1 MIVSKLAERGHE
13 AVAASTV
20 PQAFDVL
27 RSDNCSFAITT
38 RPDID
43 LLRSIRPVPVV
54 NLEIFFHAEPSG
66 DGLLVASKRLDGSAL
81 MERIAFLST
90 TKRTDP
96 AGAVRA
102 KDEDQG
108 ERGAAR
114 WWTAAKVRLGL
125 PRQRKGLKDVRS
137 SEASGTPGDY
147 SHSKTD
153 RGF

>member
-1 MIVSKLAERGHE
+1 MSTEIVRSRKILVFLPQAAANVIVSKLAERGHD

-66 DGLLVASKRLDGSAL
+66 DGLSVASKRFDGSAL

-90 TKRTDP
+90 TKRIDP
-96 AGAVRA
+96 AGAEQA
-102 KDEDQG
+102 KHEDKG
-108 ERGAAR
+108 ECRAAR
-114 WWTAAKVRLGL
+114 WWTAAKVLLGVSG
-125 PRQRKGLKDVRS
+125 KG
-137 SEASGTPGDY
+137 
-147 SHSKTD
+147 
-153 RGF
+153 